1 MTDISDTLNQLW
13 GMFMDLFYLTL
24 SKYDEIIIFHTS
36 FNQGAAGNQPVS
48 LLDFCITILVLGV
61 VLSVI
66 LGIRYSVPSQND
78 LQ

>member
-1 MTDISDTLNQLW
+1 MTDVSSVIEQLW
-13 GMFMDLFYLTL
+13 GMFTDLFYLTL
-24 SKYDEIIIFHTS
+24 KKYDEIVILRTFE
-36 FNQGAAGNQPVS
+36 GEAVS